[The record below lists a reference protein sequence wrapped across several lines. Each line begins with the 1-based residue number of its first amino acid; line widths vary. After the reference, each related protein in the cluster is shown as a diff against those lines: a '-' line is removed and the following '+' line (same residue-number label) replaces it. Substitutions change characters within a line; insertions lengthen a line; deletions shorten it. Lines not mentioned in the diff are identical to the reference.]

1 MNLGATSH
9 LTTETPIIGHK
20 IKTMNIE
27 TIEKGNEL
35 LKELKK
41 LQLMQKEAVASKLF
55 LSTVRKS
62 YPKEVLEA
70 TALILRN
77 NIQVGIDSITI
88 ELEAL

>member
-1 MNLGATSH
+1 
-9 LTTETPIIGHK
+9 
-20 IKTMNIE
+20 
-27 TIEKGNEL
+27 
-35 LKELKK
+35 
-41 LQLMQKEAVASKLF
+41 MQKEAVTSKLF